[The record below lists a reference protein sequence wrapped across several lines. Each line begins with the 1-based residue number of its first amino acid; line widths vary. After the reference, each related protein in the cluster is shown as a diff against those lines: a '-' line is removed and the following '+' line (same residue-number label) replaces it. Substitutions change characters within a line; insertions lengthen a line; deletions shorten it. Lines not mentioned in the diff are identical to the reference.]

1 METYKYD
8 MEIIVPGSEPED
20 YIEFQLEL
28 TGGACMCEVDGGE
41 MRKAIIV
48 HEVDFE
54 CMPLKPLT
62 ALENAHVRNWIAAND
77 NEMNKMF
84 AEKYKEFDNFYD

>member
-8 MEIIVPGSEPED
+8 MEIIVPGSDPED

-48 HEVDFE
+48 SQVHYDYMDFSVKQNE
-54 CMPLKPLT
+54 HIK
-62 ALENAHVRNWIAAND
+62 NWIDKNYDAI
-77 NEMNKMF
+77 NKMF